1 MNKNKYKIFFTINFL
16 YKVDKKK
23 SVSKFFKSDI
33 DIDVSTL
40 GEKLNDT
47 NILKKWQI
55 YAMKVNINEL
65 NSPEN
70 FFENNI
76 LTKKIVTHRIINLI
90 NLTEVF

>member
-40 GEKLNDT
+40 GGKLHDT
-47 NILKKWQI
+47 NILNKWES
-55 YAMKVNINEL
+55 YALKVRINEL

-70 FFENNI
+70 FIENNI
-76 LTKKIVTHRIINLI
+76 SSKKIVTHRIINLI
-90 NLTEVF
+90 TLTEVF

>member
-1 MNKNKYKIFFTINFL
+1 MEKNKYKIFYTINFL

-23 SVSKFFKSDI
+23 SVTKFFKSDI
-33 DIDVSTL
+33 DIDFLTL

-47 NILKKWQI
+47 NILKKWES
-55 YAMKVNINEL
+55 YALKVNINEL

-70 FFENNI
+70 FIENNV

>member
-16 YKVDKKK
+16 YKVGKKK
-23 SVSKFFKSDI
+23 SITKFFKSDI
-33 DIDVSTL
+33 DIDILTL

-47 NILKKWQI
+47 NILKKWEN
-55 YAMKVNINEL
+55 YALKVNINEL

-70 FFENNI
+70 FIENNV
-76 LTKKIVTHRIINLI
+76 LTKKIVTHRIINLM